1 MCDTY
6 IYVSG
11 LSFQTNQNAASWN
24 IFCRLGLSADNL
36 HNIRCFGFLLTGINY
51 SIQSVEQVARLTVM
65 SGCSEDLDE
74 DEWVG
79 DDDDED
85 KPRVGA
91 MPQRSLHIKTKVKP
105 IPEPSSLFIFSSTNP
120 YE

>member
-1 MCDTY
+1 VILIFTFP
-6 IYVSG
+6 VSAFKRIKMLHLG
-11 LSFQTNQNAASWN
+11 TFSVASDFLL
-24 IFCRLGLSADNL
+24 IICTISDALV
-36 HNIRCFGFLLTGINY
+36 FLLTGINY
-51 SIQSVEQVARLTVM
+51 SIQSVEQVARLTIM